1 MARRHGRD
9 AASICLGHFPVG
21 SNHNGLS
28 QLDMRLALMPPRRSG
43 SKATFEEGPLGTKRT
58 LGDLPTSVNCHADMR
73 QAPTRVTKLGF
84 SAVEDCESYSDA
96 RPFEAASKKG
106 KTR

>member
-28 QLDMRLALMPPRRSG
+28 QLDMRLALTPPRRSG
-43 SKATFEEGPLGTKRT
+43 SKATFQERPLLAQSGR
-58 LGDLPTSVNCHADMR
+58 SHAKEHPSPVWSLQGRRRESDHR
-73 QAPTRVTKLGF
+73 QDA
-84 SAVEDCESYSDA
+84 AVDD
-96 RPFEAASKKG
+96 
-106 KTR
+106 

>member
-28 QLDMRLALMPPRRSG
+28 QLDMRLALTPPRRSG
-43 SKATFEEGPLGTKRT
+43 SKATFQERPLLAQSGRSQYLT
-58 LGDLPTSVNCHADMR
+58 GDSQWD
-73 QAPTRVTKLGF
+73 
-84 SAVEDCESYSDA
+84 
-96 RPFEAASKKG
+96 FELECSPKAYRAF
-106 KTR
+106 